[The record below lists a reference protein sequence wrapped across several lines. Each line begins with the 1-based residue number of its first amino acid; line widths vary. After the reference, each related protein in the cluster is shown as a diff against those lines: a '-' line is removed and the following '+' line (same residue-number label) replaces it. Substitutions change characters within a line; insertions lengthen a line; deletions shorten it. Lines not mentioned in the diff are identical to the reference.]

1 MKRWM
6 MMASAMLLTLPAAA
20 QNRATI
26 ESRDHYTN
34 VVSTAPSQAG
44 QTVRLYLRERV
55 KGTPDP
61 NKIVLFIHGAG
72 TPAEVSF
79 DVPYADYS
87 WMAYLADA
95 GYDVFA
101 VDMEGY
107 GRSARPAAMSEKC
120 NLNEAQR
127 TLYKVAADCKPTMT
141 SGVTTLASDWN
152 DVGAA
157 VDYVLNLRHASKL
170 NLFGW
175 SQGGPRSAGWAAQH
189 PDKVA
194 KLVLL
199 APAYN
204 NGAGRGA
211 GGAGRAAAP
220 ATANGAPPRGSA
232 FNVQTHEDLVAL
244 WNRQAPCPGQYTPET
259 LASVWKEMLAS
270 DSVGSTWDPPA
281 RRAPVTAPSPGAS
294 WTPEMARNTKIP
306 TLMVS
311 GEHDG
316 QVNPQNV
323 RNLYG
328 DIGGDKVFVDLACSS
343 HNAMWEKNHLLLFA
357 ASREWLDK
365 GTVNGQKNVMLKLG
379 Y

>member
-1 MKRWM
+1 MRISGF
-6 MMASAMLLTLPAAA
+6 MAAGLVMLASSAVA
-20 QNRATI
+20 QDRIA
-26 ESRDHYTN
+26 SSDHHVN
-34 VVSTAPSQAG
+34 VVSTAPSEAG

-61 NKIVLFIHGAG
+61 SKLVLFVHGAG

-79 DVPYADYS
+79 DVPFADYS

-107 GRSARPAAMSEKC
+107 GRSARPAAMSDKC
-120 NLNEAQR
+120 NLNEVQR
-127 TLYKVAADCKPTMT
+127 AEYKVAADCKATMT

-157 VDYVLNLRHASKL
+157 VDYVLGLRHASKL
-170 NLFGW
+170 NLVGW

-189 PDKVA
+189 PDKVN

-204 NGAGRGA
+204 NGAARA
-211 GGAGRAAAP
+211 PAAAAP
-220 ATANGAPPRGSA
+220 SRGSA
-232 FNVQTHEDLVAL
+232 FNVQTHEDLVKL
-244 WNRQAPCPGQYTPET
+244 WNGQAPCPGQYEKGT
-259 LASVWKEMLAS
+259 LDSVWKEMLAS
-270 DSVGSTWDPPA
+270 DPVGASWDPPA
-281 RRAPVTAPSPGAS
+281 RRAPVTAPGPG
-294 WTPEMARNTKIP
+294 WTQEMAKNTKIP
-306 TLMVS
+306 TLMIS
-311 GEHDG
+311 GQNDG

-323 RNLYG
+323 RNLYA
-328 DIGGDKVFVDLACSS
+328 DIGGEKVFVDLACSS
-343 HNAMWEKNHLLLFA
+343 HNAMWEKNHLLMFA

-379 Y
+379 YAK

>member
-1 MKRWM
+1 MKKHLM
-6 MMASAMLLTLPAAA
+6 LAAGLMLLALPATA
-20 QNRATI
+20 QNRAAISST
-26 ESRDHYTN
+26 DHYTN
-34 VVSTAPSQAG
+34 VVSTAPSQNG

-61 NKIVLFIHGAG
+61 NKVVLFVHGAG

-95 GYDVFA
+95 GYDVFT

-107 GRSARPAAMSEKC
+107 GRSARPAAMAEKC

-127 TLYKVAADCKPTMT
+127 ALYKAAADCKPTMT
-141 SGVTTLASDWN
+141 SGVTTLASDWT

-157 VDYVLNLRHASKL
+157 VDYVLNLRHARKL
-170 NLFGW
+170 NLVGW

-189 PDKVA
+189 PEKVNR
-194 KLVLL
+194 LVLL
-199 APAYN
+199 APAYSN
-204 NGAGRGA
+204 RTGVPAAARP
-211 GGAGRAAAP
+211 AAP
-220 ATANGAPPRGSA
+220 ATPARGSA
-232 FNVQTHEDLVAL
+232 FNVQTHEDLVKL
-244 WNRQAPCPGQYTPET
+244 WNGQAPCTGQYEAAT
-259 LASVWKEMLAS
+259 LDSVWKELLAS

-294 WTPEMARNTKIP
+294 WTQDMAKNTKIP

-311 GEHDG
+311 GVHDG
-316 QVNPQNV
+316 QVNPQIV
-323 RNLYG
+323 RNLYA

>member
-1 MKRWM
+1 MKRYG
-6 MMASAMLLTLPAAA
+6 MMAAVAALVVLPAAA
-20 QNRATI
+20 QNKTAI
-26 ESRDHYTN
+26 ASHDHYTN
-34 VVSTAPSQAG
+34 VVSTAPSQNG

-61 NKIVLFIHGAG
+61 SKIVLFVHGAG

-95 GYDVFA
+95 GYDVFS

-107 GRSARPAAMSEKC
+107 GRSVRPAAMAEKC
-120 NLNEAQR
+120 NLNEAGR
-127 TLYKVAADCKPTMT
+127 KDYTIAEDCKATMT
-141 SGVTTLASDWN
+141 TGVTTLASDWN
-152 DVGAA
+152 DISAA
-157 VDYVLNLRHASKL
+157 VDYVLNLRHAGKL
-170 NLFGW
+170 SLAGW

-189 PDKVA
+189 SDKVNR
-194 KLVLL
+194 LVLL

-211 GGAGRAAAP
+211 GRAATP
-220 ATANGAPPRGSA
+220 ATTPPPRGGA
-232 FNVQTHEDLVAL
+232 FNVQTRAEFVAN
-244 WNRQAPCPGQYTPET
+244 WDRQAPCSGQYE
-259 LASVWKEMLAS
+259 AAARDSVWKEMLAS
-270 DSVGSTWDPPA
+270 DPVGASWDPAA
-281 RRAPVTAPSPGAS
+281 RRAPVTAPSPGSS
-294 WTPEMARNTKIP
+294 WTPEMAKNTKIP
-306 TLMVS
+306 TLMVA
-311 GEHDG
+311 GVHDG

-323 RNLYG
+323 RNLYN

>member
-1 MKRWM
+1 MRKLG
-6 MMASAMLLTLPAAA
+6 MMAVALLALPVAA
-20 QNRATI
+20 QTKAPI
-26 ESRDHYTN
+26 ESHDHYTN
-34 VVSTAPSQAG
+34 IVSTAPSQAG

-55 KGTPDP
+55 RGTPDP
-61 NKIVLFIHGAG
+61 NKIVLFVHGAG

-95 GYDVFA
+95 GYDVFT

-107 GRSARPAAMSEKC
+107 GRSARPAAMGEKC
-120 NLNEAQR
+120 NLNDAQR
-127 TLYKVAADCKPTMT
+127 TLYKVPADCKPTMT

-157 VDYVLNLRHASKL
+157 VDYVLGLRHASKL

-189 PDKVA
+189 PDKVS

-211 GGAGRAAAP
+211 GRAAAP
-220 ATANGAPPRGSA
+220 AAAAPATPPRGSA

-259 LASVWKEMLAS
+259 LASVWREMLAS

-294 WTPEMARNTKIP
+294 WTPAMAKATTIP

-323 RNLYG
+323 RNLYA

-343 HNAMWEKNHLLLFA
+343 HNAMWEQNHLLLFA

>member
-1 MKRWM
+1 MKRYWM
-6 MMASAMLLTLPAAA
+6 AATLGLLALPAAA
-20 QNRATI
+20 QNRSAI
-26 ESRDHYTN
+26 ESHDHYTN
-34 VVSTAPSQAG
+34 VVSTAPSQPG

-61 NKIVLFIHGAG
+61 GKIVLFVHGAG

-107 GRSARPAAMSEKC
+107 GRSARPAAMAEKC

-152 DVGAA
+152 DIGAA
-157 VDYVLNLRHASKL
+157 VEYVLNLRHASRL
-170 NLFGW
+170 SLAGW

-189 PDKVA
+189 PDKVN

-211 GGAGRAAAP
+211 GRGSAAATTP
-220 ATANGAPPRGSA
+220 PPRGAA
-232 FNVQTHEDLVAL
+232 FNVQTHADLVAL
-244 WNRQAPCPGQYTPET
+244 WNRQAPCPGQYEPAA
-259 LASVWKEMLAS
+259 LDSVWKEMLAS
-270 DSVGSTWDPPA
+270 DPVGSTWDPPA
-281 RRAPVTAPSPGAS
+281 RRAPVTAPSPGSA
-294 WTPEMARNTKIP
+294 WTPGMARTTKIP

-311 GEHDG
+311 GIHDG
-316 QVNPQNV
+316 QVNPENV
-323 RNLYG
+323 RNLYA
-328 DIGGDKVFVDLACSS
+328 DIGGDKVFVELACSS

-365 GTVNGQKNVMLKLG
+365 GTVNGQKNVMLKMG

>member
-1 MKRWM
+1 
-6 MMASAMLLTLPAAA
+6 
-20 QNRATI
+20 
-26 ESRDHYTN
+26 
-34 VVSTAPSQAG
+34 
-44 QTVRLYLRERV
+44 V

-61 NKIVLFIHGAG
+61 NRLVLFVHGAG

-95 GYDVFA
+95 GYDVFS

-107 GRSARPAAMSEKC
+107 GRSARPAAMGEKC

-127 TLYKVAADCKPTMT
+127 ALYHVAADCKPTMT

-157 VDYVLNLRHASKL
+157 VDYVLNLRHGTKL
-170 NLFGW
+170 NLVGW

-189 PDKVA
+189 PDKVNR
-194 KLVLL
+194 LVLL

-204 NGAGRGA
+204 NGAGRGR
-211 GGAGRAAAP
+211 GGRAAAP
-220 ATANGAPPRGSA
+220 GTTPPRGSA

-244 WNRQAPCPGQYTPET
+244 WNRQAPCAGQYEQ
-259 LASVWKEMLAS
+259 AAFDSVWREMLAS

-294 WTPEMARNTKIP
+294 WTPEMAKNTRIP
-306 TLMVS
+306 TLMIS

-323 RNLYG
+323 RNLYA

-343 HNAMWEKNHLLLFA
+343 HNAMWEKNHLLMFA
-357 ASREWLDK
+357 ASREWLDR

>member
-1 MKRWM
+1 MRAGRWI
-6 MMASAMLLTLPAAA
+6 ASGLVLLASSAMA
-20 QNRATI
+20 QNRIA
-26 ESRDHYTN
+26 SNDHYVN
-34 VVSTAPSQAG
+34 LVSTAPSQAG
-44 QTVRLYLRERV
+44 ETVRLYLRERV
-55 KGTPDP
+55 RGTPDP
-61 NKIVLFIHGAG
+61 NKIVLFVHGAG

-107 GRSARPAAMSEKC
+107 GRSARPVAMNEKC

-127 TLYKVAADCKPTMT
+127 TLYHVPADCKPTMT

-157 VDYVLNLRHASKL
+157 VDYVLKLRHATKL

-175 SQGGPRSAGWAAQH
+175 SQGGPRAAGWAAQH
-189 PDKVA
+189 PNKVN

-211 GGAGRAAAP
+211 GRAAAAAP
-220 ATANGAPPRGSA
+220 ATPPRGSA

-244 WNRQAPCPGQYTPET
+244 WNRQAPCPGQYEPAT
-259 LASVWKEMLAS
+259 LDSVWRELLAS
-270 DSVGSTWDPPA
+270 DPAGASWEPPA
-281 RRAPVTAPSPGAS
+281 RRAPVTAPGPG
-294 WTPEMARNTKIP
+294 WTPAMAKTTTIP

-323 RNLYG
+323 RKLYA

-357 ASREWLDK
+357 ASREWLDS
-365 GTVNGQKNVMLKLG
+365 GTVNGEKNAMLKLG

>member
-1 MKRWM
+1 MKNNWM
-6 MMASAMLLTLPAAA
+6 IAAGLVLIASSATGQTPARILSA
-20 QNRATI
+20 
-26 ESRDHYTN
+26 DHSTN
-34 VVSTAPSQAG
+34 VVSIAPAAKG
-44 QTVRLYLRERV
+44 QTMRLYLRERI
-55 KGTPDP
+55 KAGTTADP
-61 NKIVLFIHGAG
+61 NKIVLFVHGAG

-79 DVPYADYS
+79 DVPYRDYS

-95 GYDVFA
+95 GYDVFS

-107 GRSARPAAMSEKC
+107 GRSARPAAMGEKC

-157 VDYVLNLRHASKL
+157 VDYVLNLRHATKL
-170 NLFGW
+170 NLAGW

-189 PDKVA
+189 PDKVNR
-194 KLVLL
+194 LVLL

-211 GGAGRAAAP
+211 GRAAATP
-220 ATANGAPPRGSA
+220 SATPPRGSA
-232 FNVQTHEDLVAL
+232 FNVQTHQDLVDL
-244 WNRQAPCPGQYTPET
+244 WNRQAPCPGQYEQAT
-259 LASVWKEMLAS
+259 LASIWTELLAS
-270 DSVGSTWDPPA
+270 DPVGATWDPPA
-281 RRAPVTAPSPGAS
+281 RRAPVTAPSPGSA
-294 WTPEMARNTKIP
+294 WTPEMAKNTKIP

-311 GEHDG
+311 GVHDG

-323 RNLYG
+323 RNLYD

-357 ASREWLDK
+357 ASREWFDK

>member
-1 MKRWM
+1 MRARKLSV
-6 MMASAMLLTLPAAA
+6 ALLLLAAPAAA
-20 QNRATI
+20 QNRAAI
-26 ESRDHYTN
+26 ASNDHYTN
-34 VVSTAPSQAG
+34 VVSSAPSEAG

-55 KGTPDP
+55 KGAPDP
-61 NKIVLFIHGAG
+61 GKLVLFIHGAG

-107 GRSARPAAMSEKC
+107 GRSARPAAMADKC
-120 NLNEAQR
+120 NLSEAQR
-127 TLYKVAADCKPTMT
+127 AQYKVPADCKPTMT
-141 SGVTTLASDWN
+141 GGVTTLASDWN

-157 VDYVLNLRHASKL
+157 IDYVLKLRGAQKL
-170 NLFGW
+170 SLIGW

-189 PDKVA
+189 PDKVNR
-194 KLVLL
+194 LVLL

-204 NGAGRGA
+204 NGTRPAGPP
-211 GGAGRAAAP
+211 AASR
-220 ATANGAPPRGSA
+220 PRSNAA

-244 WNRQAPCPGQYTPET
+244 WNRQAPCPGQYEAAT
-259 LASVWKEMLAS
+259 LDSVWHELLAS
-270 DSVGSTWDPPA
+270 DPVGARWNPPA
-281 RRAPVTAPSPGAS
+281 RRAPVTAPGPG
-294 WTPEMARNTKIP
+294 WTQEMAKNTKIP

-311 GEHDG
+311 GVNDG

-323 RNLYG
+323 RNLYA

-357 ASREWLDK
+357 VSREWLDR

>member
-1 MKRWM
+1 MKKSWM
-6 MMASAMLLTLPAAA
+6 MAACAALLVLPAAA
-20 QNRATI
+20 QNRAAI
-26 ESRDHYTN
+26 ESHDHYAN
-34 VVSTAPSQAG
+34 VVSTAPSEAG

-61 NKIVLFIHGAG
+61 SKIVLFIHGAG

-107 GRSARPAAMSEKC
+107 GRSVRPAAMSEKC

-141 SGVTTLASDWN
+141 SGVTTLESDWN
-152 DVGAA
+152 DVSAA
-157 VDYVLNLRHASKL
+157 VDYILNLRHAQKL

-189 PDKVA
+189 PDKVN

-204 NGAGRGA
+204 NGAGRG
-211 GGAGRAAAP
+211 GAGRAAAP
-220 ATANGAPPRGSA
+220 APATPPRGSA

-244 WNRQAPCPGQYTPET
+244 WNRQAPCPGQYTQET
-259 LASVWKEMLAS
+259 LASVWRELLAS

-281 RRAPVTAPSPGAS
+281 RRAPVTAAGGR
-294 WTPEMARNTKIP
+294 WTPEMAKATTIP
-306 TLMVS
+306 TLMFS

-323 RNLYG
+323 RALYA